1 MQTYRIA
8 VVAGDGIG
16 PEVVASGIAIM
27 DASAALSGE
36 FVLEYAP
43 APAGAGCYLD
53 CGEDLPASSLAVC
66 HGADAI
72 LLGACGLPDVRRPD
86 GTELTPQI
94 TLRRASISMP
104 ESVPPEASRV
114 LPARYPARGRSTW

>member
-43 APAGAGCYLD
+43 APRA
-53 CGEDLPASSLAVC
+53 
-66 HGADAI
+66 
-72 LLGACGLPDVRRPD
+72 LGATSTAGRIFPPHHWRSATVPTQSCWAPAACLTSGDL
-86 GTELTPQI
+86 TEP
-94 TLRRASISMP
+94 S
-104 ESVPPEASRV
+104 
-114 LPARYPARGRSTW
+114 